1 MFPVAP
7 ADGTAPAAAAYHPT
21 LINVDHC
28 LARRTT
34 SEHADRRWYP
44 FVYASVQCTKLPV
57 RDSDLCETCKRR
69 AEKAVADPS
78 WSVDGWHGRVTD
90 AALPATSH
98 MAGSDWAVIKAVWT
112 NKSKPQTAKQRSPR
126 HKATPWNHT
135 DMGHFVRGDVGR
147 DLHRAIE
154 DNVISIQLLR
164 DGVCMLKGEQNG
176 EHGACGLAVRHAH
189 HVSWRLAGSPHLTT
203 AATRK
208 ELADLIYHLMVHP
221 ETEVRL
227 QYKEDEATRLR
238 RQLADAELLLT
249 QHGIVV

>member
-7 ADGTAPAAAAYHPT
+7 ADGSAPAAAAYHPT

-69 AEKAVADPS
+69 EEKAVAEHGPCGLAVRHDPS

-90 AALPATSH
+90 AAFPATSH

-126 HKATPWNHT
+126 HKAAPWNHT
-135 DMGHFVRGDVGR
+135 DMGHFIRGDVGR

-164 DGVCMLKGEQNG
+164 DGVCMLMNEQVG
-176 EHGACGLAVRHAH
+176 SH

-221 ETEVRL
+221 ETEVRF

-238 RQLADAELLLT
+238 RLLT
-249 QHGIVV
+249 EHGIVV